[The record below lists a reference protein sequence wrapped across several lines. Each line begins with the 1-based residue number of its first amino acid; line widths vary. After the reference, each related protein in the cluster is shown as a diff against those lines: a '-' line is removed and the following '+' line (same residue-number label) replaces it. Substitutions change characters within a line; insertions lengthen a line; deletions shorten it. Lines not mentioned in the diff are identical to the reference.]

1 MLNKINSLGRL
12 CKTLIIMDAFKVR
25 LINEQFDLQEKISKL
40 KPFIESE
47 NFNKIDDSQQKLLRD
62 QLDAMERYN
71 SILVERL
78 SLLGVNQ

>member
-1 MLNKINSLGRL
+1 
-12 CKTLIIMDAFKVR
+12 MDAFKVR

-47 NFNKIDDSQQKLLRD
+47 NFNKIDDSQQKLLMD

-71 SILVERL
+71 NILVERL
-78 SLLGVNQ
+78 SLLGVN

>member
-1 MLNKINSLGRL
+1 
-12 CKTLIIMDAFKVR
+12 MDAFKVR

-62 QLDAMERYN
+62 QLDVMDRYN

-78 SLLGVNQ
+78 SLLGVN

>member
-1 MLNKINSLGRL
+1 ME
-12 CKTLIIMDAFKVR
+12 AFKVR

-40 KPFIESE
+40 KPFIESD
-47 NFNKIDDSQQKLLRD
+47 NFNKVDDSHQKLLRD

-78 SLLGVNQ
+78 SLLGVN

>member
-1 MLNKINSLGRL
+1 
-12 CKTLIIMDAFKVR
+12 MDAFKVR

-78 SLLGVNQ
+78 SLLGVN